1 VGVAFTGHIAAFAQP
16 TVLDGHLFVGS
27 AGGAVYALDA
37 ATGSIHWMLQ
47 ADGPARSAIV
57 AVPVGERHAL
67 LFSDQSGWF
76 YAVDAEAGTLIW
88 KKRVEDHEAA
98 RPTGASIVLDGIVF
112 IPVAS

>member
-1 VGVAFTGHIAAFAQP
+1 MRSTLPPAASSGCFRP
-16 TVLDGHLFVGS
+16 TAPRVPRS
-27 AGGAVYALDA
+27 CGAL
-37 ATGSIHWMLQ
+37 
-47 ADGPARSAIV
+47 
-57 AVPVGERHAL
+57 GERHAL
-67 LFSDQSGWF
+67 LFSDQIGWL